1 MISLALLCIDYSS
14 MLCPSA
20 EAVVVVRES
29 AARAVSEVL
38 DRFHSSGGVRMRF
51 SVAEIPDQEDWGTA
65 DSLRAIK
72 TRVKVGEIIA
82 CTIIHVG
89 SLAEKYREVS
99 FDTASTMAVASAPA
113 DPVLA
118 GPVFTVSFGAAH
130 VQIMNKE

>member
-1 MISLALLCIDYSS
+1 MVLSAILHDTVSAEFTLVISLGLHYIICLCCVS
-14 MLCPSA
+14 PSA

-82 CTIIHVG
+82 CTNMCVG
-89 SLAEKYREVS
+89 SCEKYRKVAFGTVYLVLFPVS
-99 FDTASTMAVASAPA
+99 HA
-113 DPVLA
+113 
-118 GPVFTVSFGAAH
+118 
-130 VQIMNKE
+130 